1 MKKILCVLLCVTAVF
16 AFCSCTFQE
25 ERIDGAVE
33 NETKQEESNE
43 EKPVKDTAEEEKSLS
58 KKEVKAL
65 ADAAIE
71 KMSVVPE
78 YPEGYPTLDDVV
90 AQYERA
96 TQAIGW
102 IVGTERV
109 ATDGNYTIDANG
121 MTYSKVLPDCYLG
134 AKNAGKN
141 KDADM
146 LIYNKKALEAYLATL
161 ICADEAH
168 EYVVDIDYSFD
179 VPKFVEGSNG
189 ELYALPYAFPAAG
202 YGEKD
207 TYKLSENSD
216 GSYTLSVTYDI
227 LDENDEVEKQAVYNV
242 KYIKENGRWV
252 FENFRVVKQH

>member
-1 MKKILCVLLCVTAVF
+1 MKKILCALICAVIVF

-25 ERIDGAVE
+25 ERIDDFADDV
-33 NETKQEESNE
+33 TKQEESNE
-43 EKPVKDTAEEEKSLS
+43 EKPVKDTAKEEKRLS
-58 KKEVKAL
+58 KKEVQTL

-90 AQYERA
+90 AQYKRA
-96 TQAIGW
+96 NEAVGW
-102 IVGTERV
+102 IVGTELV
-109 ATDGNYTIDANG
+109 ATDGNYTIDAHG

-134 AKNAGKN
+134 AKSAGKK

-146 LIYNKKALEAYLATL
+146 LIYNMKTLEAYIATL

-168 EYVVDIDYSFD
+168 EYIIDIDYSFE
-179 VPKFVEGSNG
+179 VPKFVEDKNG

-202 YGEKD
+202 YGEND
-207 TYKLSENSD
+207 TYELSANAD

-227 LDENDEVEKQAVYNV
+227 LDENDEVIKQRVYNV
-242 KYIKENGRWV
+242 KYVNENGRWV